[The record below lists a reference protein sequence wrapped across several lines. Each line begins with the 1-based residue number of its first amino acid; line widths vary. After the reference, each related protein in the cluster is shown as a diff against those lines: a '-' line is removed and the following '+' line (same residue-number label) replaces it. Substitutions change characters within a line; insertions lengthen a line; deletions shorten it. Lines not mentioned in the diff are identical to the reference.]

1 MYIFIG
7 KINQIK
13 SNDMKKFFTL
23 TLLLC
28 AAAIANAA
36 PATIFSLTV
45 TAAAEETV
53 KFSTSDINFSDYADI
68 TGGTVEVI
76 STSGEISKSS
86 IVLYK
91 GTIIKVTLDGGNKL
105 QAGDIIS
112 FSALADGAEDL
123 AKDVNIFP
131 TEKRTTDI
139 KTMNEY
145 TVTDEDLIHGLETF
159 YFSGS
164 SSTAARVRNINITRT
179 KPTSGIENIIAPSTD
194 KATTYKYVKDGQI
207 IIVRDG
213 IEYNVLGRRIK

>member
-45 TAAAEETV
+45 TAAPEETV

-145 TVTDEDLIHGLETF
+145 TVTDEDLIHGLEHLISQEVPQQRQEYET
-159 YFSGS
+159 SISHGLNPLQASKTS
-164 SSTAARVRNINITRT
+164 SHPQQTRPPHINM
-179 KPTSGIENIIAPSTD
+179 
-194 KATTYKYVKDGQI
+194 
-207 IIVRDG
+207 
-213 IEYNVLGRRIK
+213 

>member
-1 MYIFIG
+1 M
-7 KINQIK
+7 
-13 SNDMKKFFTL
+13 T
-23 TLLLC
+23 
-28 AAAIANAA
+28 AA
-36 PATIFSLTV
+36 P
-45 TAAAEETV
+45 EETV

-131 TEKRTTDI
+131 TEKRTTEHF
-139 KTMNEY
+139 MFQEVPQQRQEY
-145 TVTDEDLIHGLETF
+145 ETSISHGLNPLQASKT
-159 YFSGS
+159 S
-164 SSTAARVRNINITRT
+164 SHPQQTRPPHINM
-179 KPTSGIENIIAPSTD
+179 
-194 KATTYKYVKDGQI
+194 
-207 IIVRDG
+207 
-213 IEYNVLGRRIK
+213 